1 VAPRLNDRITN
12 PMSIAAPDQPPSH
25 RRAAFALLLGTVF
38 WGCGFTWARAGAI
51 AIARR
56 GGLPADASFP
66 PILLLGLRFAGAS
79 VIWLACSRSAR
90 AGWTPRAVGQSLLV
104 GVPLSL
110 GLILQHV
117 GLDRSSES
125 TSAFLTSLTILFVPI
140 MTTVILRRPP
150 SGVLWIGVAVATAG
164 IWLLTAATQGG
175 FGIGEVLGLGCAMVF
190 SWYILAVN
198 AAKEPASRLV
208 AGQFVIVTLVCFAAA
223 AMLPGRSV
231 LMPGR
236 LAYVLDSPA
245 VWGNLLPLTIFTTVS
260 AFALLTY
267 FQPLLDPTQA
277 TLLYLCEPVIA
288 TIYAA
293 VAAGHRPTALGIVGA
308 AMILAANV
316 IVELLSG
323 RATRRVEAIV
333 LD

>member
-1 VAPRLNDRITN
+1 MADR
-12 PMSIAAPDQPPSH
+12 A
-25 RRAAFALLLGTVF
+25 
-38 WGCGFTWARAGAI
+38 
-51 AIARR
+51 
-56 GGLPADASFP
+56 GLPADSSLP
-66 PILLLGLRFAGAS
+66 PILLLGIRFALAAI
-79 VIWLACSRSAR
+79 IWLAASRSAR
-90 AGWTPRAVGQSLLV
+90 ASWSLRSVGQTLLV
-104 GVPLSL
+104 GIPLAL

-140 MTTVILRRPP
+140 LTTVILRRPP
-150 SGVLWIGVAVATAG
+150 GGILWIGVAVATAG
-164 IWLLTAATQGG
+164 IWLLTAATPSG
-175 FGIGEVLGLGCAMVF
+175 FGIGEMLGLGCALVF

-198 AAKEPASRLV
+198 AAKVPASRLV
-208 AGQFVIVTLVCFAAA
+208 AGQFVTVAVVCFAVA
-223 AMLPGRSV
+223 AMLPGRS
-231 LMPGR
+231 LLLPGQ
-236 LAYVLDSPA
+236 LAHAIESPA

-277 TLLYLCEPVIA
+277 TLLYLCEPVVA

-293 VAAGHRPTALGIVGA
+293 IAAAHRPSKLGIVGA

-323 RATRRVEAIV
+323 KTTKRVEAIV